1 MNNSYSHSREDQ
13 DRYQDEI
20 SLVDL
25 AVTFIRRRH
34 VFYVVFLLCT
44 LGGLTYAF
52 FAPDKYE
59 YEYVSLVQVAQKA
72 AVASGQNDE
81 LPIATLQPPAVT
93 VATLQESWWPQV
105 KDRYYADNKKSIPFG
120 VVFENPEDTTL
131 IRLSTVTGIQQD
143 LDVQEVHAALIQELA
158 QYQNNLVKRE
168 QASINQRIDSMEA
181 LKATLMEQENS
192 GLALSTAIEKK
203 LELESALQSL
213 NAVEVIVNARQ
224 STTVIAPKRSLIVA
238 LAIVLG
244 LMLGIFVAFMVEFGA
259 SVKKQLAVTDGR

>member
-13 DRYQDEI
+13 DRYPDEI

-34 VFYVVFLLCT
+34 VFYAVFLLCT
-44 LGGLTYAF
+44 LGGLAYAF

-59 YEYVSLVQVAQKA
+59 YEYVSLVQIAQKA
-72 AVASGQNDE
+72 AVASGQNDK
-81 LPIATLQPPAVT
+81 PPKATLQSPAVT
-93 VATLQESWWPQV
+93 VATLQESWLPQV
-105 KDRYYADNKKSIPFG
+105 KERYYADNKKSIPFG

-131 IRLSTVTGIQQD
+131 IRLSTVTGAQQD
-143 LDVQEVHAALIQELA
+143 LDVQEVHAALIQELV

-168 QASINQRIDSMEA
+168 QASINQQIDSLEA
-181 LKATLMEQENS
+181 LKTTLMEQLNS
-192 GLALSTAIEKK
+192 GTALSTAIEKK

-213 NAVEVIVNARQ
+213 NAVEVIVNAHQ
-224 STTVIAPKRSLIVA
+224 STSVIAPKRSLIAA

-259 SVKKQLAVTDGR
+259 SVKKQLAVTEGR

>member
-13 DRYQDEI
+13 DRYPDEI

-81 LPIATLQPPAVT
+81 LPIATLQSPAVT
-93 VATLQESWWPQV
+93 IATLQASWLPQV
-105 KDRYYADNKKSIPFG
+105 KERYYADNKKSIPFG
-120 VVFENPEDTTL
+120 VVFENPEGTTL
-131 IRLSTVTGIQQD
+131 IRLSTVTGVQQD

-158 QYQNNLVKRE
+158 QYQNNLVERE
-168 QASINQRIDSMEA
+168 QASINQRIDSLEA
-181 LKATLMEQENS
+181 LKTTLMRQANS
-192 GLALSTAIEKK
+192 GLALSTATEQE
-203 LELESALQSL
+203 LELKGALRSL
-213 NAVEVIVNARQ
+213 VNVEPIVNARE
-224 STTVIAPKRSLIVA
+224 TVVKSGPKRNLIVA
-238 LAIVLG
+238 VSTLTGFL
-244 LMLGIFVAFMVEFGA
+244 LGILMVFMFEFGV
-259 SVKKQLAVTDGR
+259 SVKKKLAVTEGL

>member
-13 DRYQDEI
+13 DRYPDEI

-81 LPIATLQPPAVT
+81 LPIATLQSPAVT
-93 VATLQESWWPQV
+93 IATLQASWLPQV
-105 KDRYYADNKKSIPFG
+105 KERYYADNKKSIPFG
-120 VVFENPEDTTL
+120 VVFENPEGTTL
-131 IRLSTVTGIQQD
+131 IRLSTATGVQQD
-143 LDVQEVHAALIQELA
+143 LDVKKVHAALIQELA

-168 QASINQRIDSMEA
+168 QASINQRIDSLEA
-181 LKATLMEQENS
+181 LKVTLMEQLNS
-192 GLALSTAIEKK
+192 GTALSTAIEKR
-203 LELESALQSL
+203 LELENALQSL

-238 LAIVLG
+238 LAVMLG

-259 SVKKQLAVTDGR
+259 SVKKQLTVTEGR

>member
-13 DRYQDEI
+13 DRYPDEI

-44 LGGLTYAF
+44 LGGLAYAF
-52 FAPDKYE
+52 FAPDK

-72 AVASGQNDE
+72 PVASGQDDE
-81 LPIATLQPPAVT
+81 PPITTLQSPAVT
-93 VATLQESWWPQV
+93 VATLQESWLPQV
-105 KDRYYADNKKSIPFG
+105 KERYYADNQKSIPFG

-131 IRLSTVTGIQQD
+131 IRLSTVTGIQQG
-143 LDVQEVHAALIQELA
+143 LDVQEVHAALIQKLA

-168 QASINQRIDSMEA
+168 QASINQRIDSLEA
-181 LKATLMEQENS
+181 LNATLMEQENS

-203 LELESALQSL
+203 LEQESALQSL

-224 STTVIAPKRSLIVA
+224 SAAVTAPKRSLIVA
-238 LAIVLG
+238 LAVVLG
-244 LMLGIFVAFMVEFGA
+244 LMLGIFSAFMAEFGV
-259 SVKKQLAVTDGR
+259 SVKKQLAVTGGR

>member
-13 DRYQDEI
+13 DRYPDEI

-34 VFYVVFLLCT
+34 AFYAVFLLCT
-44 LGGLTYAF
+44 LGGLVYAF
-52 FAPDKYE
+52 FASDNYE
-59 YEYVSLVQVAQKA
+59 YEYVSLVQVAQKEA
-72 AVASGQNDE
+72 SASGQNNE
-81 LPIATLQPPAVT
+81 PPIATLQSPAVT
-93 VATLQESWWPQV
+93 IATLQASWLPQV
-105 KDRYYADNKKSIPFG
+105 KNRYYTENKKNIPFG
-120 VVFENPEDTTL
+120 VVFENPEGTTL
-131 IRLSTVTGIQQD
+131 IRLSTVTGVQQD

-158 QYQNNLVKRE
+158 QYQNNLVERE
-168 QASINQRIDSMEA
+168 QASINQRIDSLEA

-244 LMLGIFVAFMVEFGA
+244 LMLGIFFAFMAEFGA
-259 SVKKQLAVTDGR
+259 SVKKQLAVTEGR